1 MASQYSALKIQLMA
15 TGENSGTWG
24 NVTNDNLGIAIEEAI
39 AESADVTFS
48 GSNVSIT
55 LSDTNASQE
64 ARNLRLNLT
73 GTSVAATQALTV
85 PDIEKPY
92 IVNNGLTDDVE
103 VKNSTGANVTV
114 PAGKTMWVYSTGAGV
129 VDAMTAGENL
139 TGLNA
144 TNVSSGTLSN
154 ARTTASSS
162 NSASTIVARDASGN
176 FAANIVTAVNVN
188 SAILASCTVDGTNSV
203 GFKNIPQSGAAK
215 TTSYTLATGDI
226 GKLIEVGSGGSIEV
240 PNATF
245 AAGDAVV
252 IFNNT
257 SGSITLTM
265 SITTSFIG
273 GTDADDDSISLAT
286 RGVCNILFISGYGL
300 CCYRKCHMSGIL
312 LASVGNSYG
321 SLPVNIVAP
330 AVTGTATVGQTLS
343 TTDGTWTGAPA
354 PTFSYQWQRNS
365 VDIAGATSSTY
376 LLVEA
381 DIGNPIRCVVTAT
394 NPLGAVS
401 ANSNAT
407 ANVAGTAPV
416 NTVAPAISGTA
427 TIGST
432 LTTSDGTWTGTPT
445 PTFAYQW
452 QRVTTNISGAT
463 SSTYVV
469 QLADAGNT
477 IRCVVTAT
485 NVAGS
490 ASANTAN
497 TASVPLPAVG
507 IGYLGVG
514 FMLVKLA
521 YQA

>member
-73 GTSVAATQALTV
+73 GTSVASTQALTV

-215 TTSYTLATGDI
+215 TTSYILATGDI
-226 GKLIEVGSGGSIEV
+226 GKLIEVGSGGSITV
-240 PNATF
+240 PNETF

-265 SITTSFIG
+265 SIATSFIG
-273 GTDADDDSISLAT
+273 GTDADDNSITLAT
-286 RGVCNILFISGYGL
+286 RGVCNILFISD
-300 CCYRKCHMSGIL
+300 
-312 LASVGNSYG
+312 
-321 SLPVNIVAP
+321 
-330 AVTGTATVGQTLS
+330 TV
-343 TTDGTWTGAPA
+343 
-354 PTFSYQWQRNS
+354 
-365 VDIAGATSSTY
+365 
-376 LLVEA
+376 
-381 DIGNPIRCVVTAT
+381 CVVT
-394 NPLGAVS
+394 G
-401 ANSNAT
+401 
-407 ANVAGTAPV
+407 NVT
-416 NTVAPAISGTA
+416 
-427 TIGST
+427 
-432 LTTSDGTWTGTPT
+432 
-445 PTFAYQW
+445 
-452 QRVTTNISGAT
+452 
-463 SSTYVV
+463 
-469 QLADAGNT
+469 
-477 IRCVVTAT
+477 
-485 NVAGS
+485 
-490 ASANTAN
+490 
-497 TASVPLPAVG
+497 
-507 IGYLGVG
+507 
-514 FMLVKLA
+514 
-521 YQA
+521 

>member
-1 MASQYSALKIQLMA
+1 MASTYSALKIQLMA

-24 NVTNDNLGIAIEEAI
+24 NVTNDNLGVAIEEAI
-39 AESADVTFS
+39 AESADVAFS
-48 GSNVSIT
+48 GSNVSIS

-103 VKNSTGANVTV
+103 VMNSTGSNVTV

-188 SAILASCTVDGTNSV
+188 SAILASCTVDGTNFV

-273 GTDADDDSISLAT
+273 GTDADDDSITLAT
-286 RGVCNILFISGYGL
+286 RGVCNILFISG
-300 CCYRKCHMSGIL
+300 
-312 LASVGNSYG
+312 
-321 SLPVNIVAP
+321 
-330 AVTGTATVGQTLS
+330 TV
-343 TTDGTWTGAPA
+343 
-354 PTFSYQWQRNS
+354 
-365 VDIAGATSSTY
+365 
-376 LLVEA
+376 
-381 DIGNPIRCVVTAT
+381 CVVT
-394 NPLGAVS
+394 G
-401 ANSNAT
+401 
-407 ANVAGTAPV
+407 NVT
-416 NTVAPAISGTA
+416 
-427 TIGST
+427 
-432 LTTSDGTWTGTPT
+432 
-445 PTFAYQW
+445 
-452 QRVTTNISGAT
+452 
-463 SSTYVV
+463 
-469 QLADAGNT
+469 
-477 IRCVVTAT
+477 
-485 NVAGS
+485 
-490 ASANTAN
+490 
-497 TASVPLPAVG
+497 
-507 IGYLGVG
+507 
-514 FMLVKLA
+514 
-521 YQA
+521 